1 MQRLRQKLAIPTPTR
16 TAPLLVRTESLS
28 ALRQAIIEHPLTVIA
43 APAGWGKTTM
53 ALQCV
58 TEVSLPVAWYTL
70 NAYDRDPRIFLGYVL
85 EAIAAIVPDVTDLTA
100 EVEHMPVQHLKE
112 LFQATLHT
120 LADITAPV
128 VLVLDDAHTLE
139 QEHALPGTTHIFEL
153 LNQLPEYA
161 PNLHIVLISRTIP
174 NFLELMRLGLHRQ
187 ASVFDITTLRWNH
200 HEVQQLAILHHQ
212 KMDDAAA
219 EQLVTTLDGWPAAIA
234 LSLDQGIQV
243 PYHTPQDRV
252 YALLAEQ
259 VIAPLPNELRQFL
272 FDTSVLEVLTI
283 TDCNTVCAIDNAA
296 WFLDELIRRRLFVVQ
311 REQALVYHDLF
322 RTFLREQLARN
333 PQRYHNVLCR
343 AAQLYQERDQIEQAL
358 RCYLDAREKDHA
370 VVLLEERGP
379 RLRYQGQ
386 HSTLLA
392 CFELLQEHNCLT
404 DALLLLQARAYGNL
418 EHWDNALTIIQGLI
432 PNSNKEIQ
440 WQAQIIASETCLV
453 KHKLGQA
460 NEHLKDIPINSLSP
474 YLKSLYYRAL
484 GRLHSQ
490 SSDQAKAIAALEQAV
505 LYRKDDITSVNY
517 GSVQEIGDIHDNLG
531 YVFAKGGYYHEAIEQ
546 LQQADYH
553 WQILNAT
560 IYRSVT
566 LNNLG
571 AIALKQGLYD
581 QARQYIERG
590 LKLEQRYKRQR
601 VMALLYI
608 SLGQLEFIESNTSL
622 AQTYFVK
629 TFKMVRKYHLKLLIS
644 IVVLEIIWI
653 NILDNSK
660 QDIEIS
666 IDDIDMTHLSLDLDY
681 YTRYLMLQA
690 HLLLVNPESDFTTA
704 ADQLQKTKE
713 NAIHITPPY
722 RAYLALLE
730 VVSAVKQKHMNEALT
745 TWEYFQQQAQDLPES
760 LTSRFLALHP
770 EAVATLTKLEEQ
782 TKTDTTIAP
791 TLDERYDITALGS
804 FVFQRN
810 GTSTTISAFQ
820 QVLITRLLE
829 AGPHGIAVEQMWEEV
844 WNNEQELNPSAI
856 WQILYRLRERSGLTI
871 SMQHGICAIT
881 RWEGITYDVQG
892 FKELVKQEPT
902 QDIIEQ
908 AEVLYRGDFLA
919 GNTTNL
925 WVDRHRTRLR
935 EDYLQLLIAYA
946 ESQATDQPDQ
956 ALRYYQQVVER
967 DPYREDI
974 AVQIITLAAQLGH
987 HSLARTTYTQLT
999 QALRTLE
1006 MEPDPETI
1014 ALYHRVAGNGKAT

>member
-16 TAPLLVRTESLS
+16 TAPLLVRGESLS

-58 TEVSLPVAWYTL
+58 AELSLPVAWYTL
-70 NAYDRDPRIFLGYVL
+70 NAHDRDPRIFLGYVL
-85 EAIAAIVPDVTDLTA
+85 EAIAAIVPEVTDLTA

-112 LFQATLHT
+112 LFQSTLHT
-120 LADITAPV
+120 LAEITAPV

-139 QEHALPGTTHIFEL
+139 QEHALPGTTQIFEL

-187 ASVFDITTLRWNH
+187 ASVFDITALRWNQQ
-200 HEVQQLAILHHQ
+200 EVQQLATLHHQ
-212 KMDDAAA
+212 QMDYAEA
-219 EQLVTTLDGWPAAIA
+219 EQLVTKLDGWPAAIA

-259 VIAPLPNELRQFL
+259 VIVPLPNELRQFL
-272 FDTSVLEVLTI
+272 LDTSVLEVLTF
-283 TDCNTVCAIDNAA
+283 TDCNTICVIDNAA
-296 WFLDELIRRRLFVVQ
+296 WFLDELVRRRLFVVQ
-311 REQALVYHDLF
+311 REQTLVYHDLF

-333 PQRYHNVLCR
+333 LQRYYDVLCR

-358 RCYLDAREKDHA
+358 RCYLDAGEKEQA
-370 VVLLEERGP
+370 VALLEETGT
-379 RLRYQGQ
+379 RLRHQAQ
-386 HSTLLA
+386 HTTLLT
-392 CFELLQEHNCLT
+392 CFELLEKHNCLT
-404 DALLLLQARAYGNL
+404 DALLLLKARVYNNL
-418 EHWDNALTIIQGLI
+418 ERWDDTYQAVQKLI

-440 WQAQIIASETCLV
+440 WEAQIITSEAHLIER
-453 KHKLGQA
+453 KLEQA
-460 NEHLKDIPINSLSP
+460 NEWLKNIPIDKLSSHI
-474 YLKSLYYRAL
+474 KSLYYVAL
-484 GRLHSQ
+484 GRFYSLRLEHT
-490 SSDQAKAIAALEQAV
+490 KAITAFEQAV
-505 LYRKDDITSVNY
+505 FYRQEDTLSIHHVY
-517 GSVQEIGDIHDNLG
+517 EIGKIHDSLG
-531 YVFAKGGYYHEAIEQ
+531 LALIRGGHYQKAMKQ

-553 WQILNAT
+553 WQKLNANSQ
-560 IYRSVT
+560 RPMT

-571 AIALKQGLYD
+571 TIATNQGLYSE
-581 QARQYIERG
+581 ARQY
-590 LKLEQRYKRQR
+590 LEQGLTIEQQYKRQR
-601 VMALLYI
+601 TIAYLQL
-608 SLGQLEFIESNTSL
+608 SLGQLSFVEENLSWSKTHLVNVYTITQKYYL
-622 AQTYFVK
+622 QT
-629 TFKMVRKYHLKLLIS
+629 LIP
-644 IVVLEIIWI
+644 IAILEIVWVR
-653 NILDNSK
+653 ILDNGK
-660 QDIEIS
+660 HDIEVS
-666 IDDIDMTHLSLDLDY
+666 VCDIDITHLSLHPDSH
-681 YTRYLMLQA
+681 TRYLMLHA
-690 HLLLVNPESDFTTA
+690 HLLLVEPEPDFKTVA
-704 ADQLQKTKE
+704 NYLQKAKE
-713 NAIHITPPY
+713 DAIHLNPPY

-730 VVSAVKQKHMNEALT
+730 AVLAVKQQHAVEALT
-745 TWEYFQQQAQDLPES
+745 AWEHFQQQAQDLPES

-770 EAVATLTKLEEQ
+770 QAVATLTKLAEQ
-782 TKTDTTIAP
+782 VKNATSIAP

-804 FVFQRN
+804 FAFQRN
-810 GTSTTISAFQ
+810 GTNTTISAFQ
-820 QVLITRLLE
+820 QVLLTRLLD

-844 WNNEQELNPSAI
+844 WDNEQELNPSAV

-881 RWEGITYDVQG
+881 RWEGITYDVQTC
-892 FKELVKQEPT
+892 KELVKQGPT
-902 QDIIEQ
+902 QDIVEQ
-908 AEVLYRGDFLA
+908 AEALYRGDFLA

-935 EDYLQLLIAYA
+935 EDYLQLLIACA
-946 ESQATDQPDQ
+946 ESQVTDQPDQ
-956 ALRYYQQVVER
+956 ALRYYQQIVER

-1014 ALYHRVAGNGKAT
+1014 ALYNRVTGNEKIT